1 MAPCQNRLWTVSDK
15 FKISEARY
23 FSRNAPR
30 HPKGKQKGLSRNWA
44 QTCYVGT
51 QCFGRR
57 KLLPDSPEI
66 LLLPMAY
73 TFVRV
78 SAATAMKVDDY
89 FVQGRMN
96 SETPG
101 VFHLVEPTLAA
112 PAKG

>member
-1 MAPCQNRLWTVSDK
+1 
-15 FKISEARY
+15 
-23 FSRNAPR
+23 
-30 HPKGKQKGLSRNWA
+30 
-44 QTCYVGT
+44 
-51 QCFGRR
+51 
-57 KLLPDSPEI
+57 
-66 LLLPMAY
+66 MAY